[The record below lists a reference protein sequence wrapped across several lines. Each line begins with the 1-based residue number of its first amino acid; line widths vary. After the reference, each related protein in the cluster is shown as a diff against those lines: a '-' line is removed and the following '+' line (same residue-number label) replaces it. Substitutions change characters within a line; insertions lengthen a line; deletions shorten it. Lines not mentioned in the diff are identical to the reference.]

1 MPDDSAMKVDARVTS
16 RVVTPKSLLASK
28 TPAFFKTSAAIG
40 TVELTGFETT
50 WIEAFGACSATAL
63 TRSLTIEALVLKR
76 SSLVNTW
83 LSWDTSWD
91 DDDFGALKAFANVLW
106 VVALYLCACWDMG
119 QISSDTW
126 CTLQIEQA
134 ELSDVVVELAEE

>member
-1 MPDDSAMKVDARVTS
+1 MFSDSLDEVSDDRGV
-16 RVVTPKSLLASK
+16 
-28 TPAFFKTSAAIG
+28 G
-40 TVELTGFETT
+40 VEKIVSGH
-50 WIEAFGACSATAL
+50 
-63 TRSLTIEALVLKR
+63 
-76 SSLVNTW
+76 TW

-106 VVALYLCACWDMG
+106 VVALDLCACWDMG

-134 ELSDVVVELAEE
+134 ELSDVVVELAEEREWLTDTTVCTVYRQFLSV